1 MTIPEEITKT
11 INKSDSG
18 FLIETA
24 NFLEAQGWTVTIS
37 PYYLDSFT
45 GKSREIDLLAT
56 KTADVLYGKRIG
68 SATYNLIIECKD
80 IRNNDSINNNAVFW
94 FKDSAKY
101 EKELSDFVQRH
112 FSDDPKN
119 WYQLKNLHYF
129 GNPDVAFLFES
140 ADSGSKDRENSS
152 VFKALTQALHS
163 LIYFRADGYGK
174 VHTTGHNVRHYL
186 PVVIYRDASNAV
198 YKVNGEQVEQVK
210 DNFLLAMNYS
220 YNHPKKETAV
230 SEFFLVD
237 VVRYDLLQGFL
248 DKISNDLKN
257 LKSYIQDKDD
267 HQV

>member
-1 MTIPEEITKT
+1 MAIPEEITRT

-18 FLIETA
+18 FLIETSS
-24 NFLEAQGWTVTIS
+24 FLESQGWVVTIS

-56 KTADVLYGKRIG
+56 KTVDVLYGRRIG

-80 IRNNDSINNNAVFW
+80 IRNGDPMNNNAVFW

-119 WYQLKNLHYF
+119 WDQLKNLHYF
-129 GNPDVAFLFES
+129 ENPDTAFLFES
-140 ADSGSKDRENSS
+140 ADNGGKDRENGS

-163 LIYFRADGYGK
+163 LIYFRAEGYGS
-174 VHTTGHNVRHYL
+174 VNTTGYNVRHYL
-186 PVVIYRDASNAV
+186 PVVVYRDISNAV
-198 YKVNGEQVEQVK
+198 YKVNDDRIEQIKE
-210 DNFLLAMNYS
+210 NFLLAMNYS
-220 YNHPKKETAV
+220 YSHPKKGTAI

-237 VVRYDLLQGFL
+237 VVRHELLQAFL
-248 DKISNDLKN
+248 DKISSDLKN
-257 LKSYIQDKDD
+257 LQSYIQDKDD
-267 HQV
+267 QV